1 MGKQIFYRGYLNSC
15 NYACSYCPF
24 SKRKMTKRQIEK
36 DQKALWKFVD
46 NMKQEK
52 EKHAVQIVPYGEA
65 LVHEYYWRALA
76 ELSQITTQ
84 EYTGC
89 QTNLSFSVEKM
100 LGIYEQYQGRKEKL
114 RLWCTFHPSMTTV
127 EEFVEQ
133 CKKLEIAGVSFCV
146 GMVGDPEEI
155 PTLLELRRRLPDS
168 VYVWVNKM
176 DGRKKKYTMEEVE
189 VFQKVDPYFSLQLEH
204 RKADLQKCRQS
215 VFYEADGSR
224 YFCNLHAAAKGASG
238 SAGCGRSECNCYLAY
253 CNRKDIEEL
262 LFFEPYP
269 AFRIPTYPK
278 AIFLDVD
285 GTIVPEG
292 EKELSDYMAERLW
305 GLSKKCRLFLATELP
320 FREAMRKCKKI
331 EDCLSG
337 GVFAGGGH
345 IRIKREHQ
353 KAWEQIIPTKEIF
366 SKEQQED
373 LERKYQLQFRKYQKD
388 NILYRET
395 LVAKRRA
402 GWTVDE
408 QNALQKEIEKIVESK
423 EISCTLHL
431 EKGHF
436 GITGEKADKKNGVL
450 TICEKEGISLSDGA
464 AVGNAKEDIP
474 MLQLFPVKLYRNREN
489 FEKEE

>member
-1 MGKQIFYRGYLNSC
+1 M
-15 NYACSYCPF
+15 
-24 SKRKMTKRQIEK
+24 
-36 DQKALWKFVD
+36 
-46 NMKQEK
+46 
-52 EKHAVQIVPYGEA
+52 
-65 LVHEYYWRALA
+65 
-76 ELSQITTQ
+76 
-84 EYTGC
+84 
-89 QTNLSFSVEKM
+89 
-100 LGIYEQYQGRKEKL
+100 
-114 RLWCTFHPSMTTV
+114 
-127 EEFVEQ
+127 
-133 CKKLEIAGVSFCV
+133 
-146 GMVGDPEEI
+146 
-155 PTLLELRRRLPDS
+155 
-168 VYVWVNKM
+168 
-176 DGRKKKYTMEEVE
+176 
-189 VFQKVDPYFSLQLEH
+189 
-204 RKADLQKCRQS
+204 
-215 VFYEADGSR
+215 
-224 YFCNLHAAAKGASG
+224 
-238 SAGCGRSECNCYLAY
+238 
-253 CNRKDIEEL
+253 
-262 LFFEPYP
+262 FFEPYP

>member
-1 MGKQIFYRGYLNSC
+1 MGKQIFYRGYLTSC
-15 NYACSYCPF
+15 NYACGYCPF
-24 SKRKMTKRQIEK
+24 SKRKMTKGQREK
-36 DQKALWKFVD
+36 DKKALWSFVD
-46 NMKQEK
+46 RMKQERG
-52 EKHAVQIVPYGEA
+52 KHAVQIVPYGEA

-76 ELSQITTQ
+76 ELSQIVTE

-100 LGIYEQYQGRKEKL
+100 LEIYEKCQGRKEKL

-127 EEFVEQ
+127 EKFVEQ
-133 CKKLEIAGVSFCV
+133 CRKLEIAGVSFCV
-146 GMVGDPEEI
+146 GMVGDPKEI
-155 PTLLELRRRLPDS
+155 PALLELRRRLPDS

-176 DGRKKKYTMEEVE
+176 EGRKRNYSLEEVE
-189 VFQKVDPYFSLQLEH
+189 IFQKIDPYFFLQMEH
-204 RKADLQKCRQS
+204 RKADLQQCRQS

-224 YFCNLHAAAKGASG
+224 YFCNLQAAAKGTSRG
-238 SAGCGRSECNCYLAY
+238 EGCGRSECNCYLAY
-253 CNRKDIEEL
+253 CNRRDIEEL

-269 AFRIPTYPK
+269 AFRIPSYPK

-285 GTIVPEG
+285 GTIVQEG
-292 EKELSDYMAERLW
+292 ESGLSNLMAERLRS
-305 GLSKKCRLFLATELP
+305 LSEKCRLFLATELP
-320 FREAMRKCKKI
+320 FGEAMRKCKKI

-345 IRIKREHQ
+345 IRIKRKNQ

-366 SKEQQED
+366 SKEQQEC
-373 LERKYQLQFRKYQKD
+373 LERKYQLQFRSYQKGK
-388 NILYRET
+388 ILYRQT

-402 GWTVDE
+402 GWTVE
-408 QNALQKEIEKIVESK
+408 ELNELQKEIENIAESK
-423 EISCTLHL
+423 GISCTFHP
-431 EKGHF
+431 EKGHL

-450 TICEKEGISLSDGA
+450 TICQKEGISLAEGA

-474 MLQLFPVKLYRNREN
+474 MLRLFPVNLFRNIEC

>member
-1 MGKQIFYRGYLNSC
+1 
-15 NYACSYCPF
+15 
-24 SKRKMTKRQIEK
+24 MTKGQIEK
-36 DQKALWKFVD
+36 DKKALWKFVD
-46 NMKQEK
+46 HMKQEE
-52 EKHAVQIVPYGEA
+52 EKHAVQVVPYGEA

-76 ELSQITTQ
+76 ELSQIVTE

-89 QTNLSFSVEKM
+89 QTNLSFSIEKM
-100 LGIYEQYQGRKEKL
+100 LEIYQKYQGRKEKL

-133 CKKLEIAGVSFCV
+133 CRKLEMEGVSFCV
-146 GMVGDPEEI
+146 GMVGNPEEI

-176 DGRKKKYTMEEVE
+176 EGRKKNYTMEEIE
-189 VFQKVDPYFSLQLEH
+189 IFQKVDPYFFLQMEH

-215 VFYEADGSR
+215 VFYEADGSS
-224 YFCNLHAAAKGASG
+224 YFCNLHAAAKGTSG
-238 SAGCGRSECNCYLAY
+238 AEGCGRSECNCYLAY
-253 CNRKDIEEL
+253 SNRKDIEEL

-285 GTIVPEG
+285 GTIVQEG
-292 EKELSDYMAERLW
+292 EGELSNLMAECLR

-320 FREAMRKCKKI
+320 FIEAMRKCKKI
-331 EDCLSG
+331 ADCLSG

-345 IRIKREHQ
+345 IRIKGENE

-366 SKEQQED
+366 SKKQQEC
-373 LERKYQLQFRKYQKD
+373 LERKYQLQFRSYQKGK
-388 NILYRET
+388 ILYRQT

-402 GWTVDE
+402 GWTVE
-408 QNALQKEIEKIVESK
+408 ERNGLQKEIEKIAESK
-423 EISCTLHL
+423 GISCSYHL

-450 TICEKEGISLSDGA
+450 TICQKEGISLIDGA

-474 MLQLFPVKLYRNREN
+474 MLQLFPMSHFRNGSI
-489 FEKEE
+489 